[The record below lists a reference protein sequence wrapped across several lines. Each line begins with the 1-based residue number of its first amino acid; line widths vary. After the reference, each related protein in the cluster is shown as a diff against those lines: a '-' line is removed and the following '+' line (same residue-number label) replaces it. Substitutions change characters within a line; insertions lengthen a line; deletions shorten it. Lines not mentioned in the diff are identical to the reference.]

1 MPNSSA
7 NTAAGCPRCCSE
19 RHDAGADR
27 SRVPAVRAIAAATSG
42 PAGAGRPRDAL
53 DHSRVTPAR
62 PDSSIRARSGHA
74 GRDSVLAAPC
84 APARSITAGGRAPWR
99 IVAPAQKLLK
109 VNGFWLSTGHFE
121 TRLRRLPR
129 GSARPAKPVACRM
142 IRDPE
147 ACATRS
153 EAPSTATSSTGP
165 RSPAARS
172 AWRPGTAPSR
182 PISRSPSSPT
192 TRRRTPFPTYPNT
205 QPEPTGPR
213 APATGPPRPT
223 SAAGPRDRHRSGAA
237 SARQQRRPDADART
251 ESRQP
256 GDRCGQQRV
265 QSGQGPAPDA
275 ARRGGRRRHRRVRAA
290 GSERY
295 RRDLPRRLRWILTRF
310 RWHHRRARL

>member
-121 TRLRRLPR
+121 TRLGRLSNDPGSGSLR
-129 GSARPAKPVACRM
+129 DAVGSAVDGDVIDRAELACSTISLATGYSTISANFPFAVVANNTPADTVSDISKHAAGADGTAGASNRATSTDVCCR
-142 IRDPE
+142 
-147 ACATRS
+147 ATRS
-153 EAPSTATSSTGP
+153 
-165 RSPAARS
+165 SPIRRCIRS
-172 AWRPGTAPSR
+172 A
-182 PISRSPSSPT
+182 T
-192 TRRRTPFPTYPNT
+192 T
-205 QPEPTGPR
+205 
-213 APATGPPRPT
+213 
-223 SAAGPRDRHRSGAA
+223 
-237 SARQQRRPDADART
+237 
-251 ESRQP
+251 
-256 GDRCGQQRV
+256 
-265 QSGQGPAPDA
+265 A
-275 ARRGGRRRHRRVRAA
+275 ARRGRTHGIPAARRSMRATARPVWTRTGAGCRASRGPTPASARSSGGVRTV
-290 GSERY
+290 
-295 RRDLPRRLRWILTRF
+295 PT
-310 RWHHRRARL
+310 